1 MTPTVYPGHHI
12 LKLIKY
18 LPCTVLYGRPYRT
31 VRGVVGNVSTA
42 SGVGDVSLGAA
53 GIVVGVVEAVIDLQ
67 FLE

>member
-1 MTPTVYPGHHI
+1 M
-12 LKLIKY
+12 
-18 LPCTVLYGRPYRT
+18 
-31 VRGVVGNVSTA
+31 RGVVGNVSTA